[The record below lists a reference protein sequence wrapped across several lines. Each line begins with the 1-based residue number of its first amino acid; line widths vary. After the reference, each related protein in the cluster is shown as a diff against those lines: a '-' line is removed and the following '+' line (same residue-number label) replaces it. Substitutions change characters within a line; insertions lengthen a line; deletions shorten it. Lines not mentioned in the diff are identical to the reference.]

1 MYFECTC
8 IYAIAIAVINDF
20 FFFVTLFSKKCKE
33 RKQNDRGA
41 LYENTEM
48 KTSSDNKYVTLT
60 TDQPPVPLYET
71 PHTLTDEIKL
81 KFNKKDKHPYAN
93 EKPKKQKKPDTKVK
107 SYANINFRKGKN
119 SDCFIRVVD
128 ILSLFQIFYYRY
140 LNFITGASF
149 MRSSLL
155 VCIGF
160 LTYSVLDVN
169 IIIFSSTLNLKAI
182 LLVRSSIPIHTTIE
196 TDMFQSQVCTIRQTK
211 YMEIMNKRRGG
222 GSTNVKFTNLG
233 SAFDACAAL
242 LIMNCK

>member
-1 MYFECTC
+1 MYICYCYCSYQWFLLFC
-8 IYAIAIAVINDF
+8 Y
-20 FFFVTLFSKKCKE
+20 TLFSKKCKE

-140 LNFITGASF
+140 LNFIAGAWIREKF
-149 MRSSLL
+149 TFSLYW
-155 VCIGF
+155 F
-160 LTYSVLDVN
+160 HN
-169 IIIFSSTLNLKAI
+169 IQCTWREYHNLFLNLK
-182 LLVRSSIPIHTTIE
+182 SESYP
-196 TDMFQSQVCTIRQTK
+196 F
-211 YMEIMNKRRGG
+211 G
-222 GSTNVKFTNLG
+222 
-233 SAFDACAAL
+233 
-242 LIMNCK
+242 

>member
-1 MYFECTC
+1 MLLLLQLSM
-8 IYAIAIAVINDF
+8 VF
-20 FFFVTLFSKKCKE
+20 FFTLFSKKCKE

-71 PHTLTDEIKL
+71 PLTLTDEIKL

-169 IIIFSSTLNLKAI
+169 IIIFSST
-182 LLVRSSIPIHTTIE
+182 
-196 TDMFQSQVCTIRQTK
+196 
-211 YMEIMNKRRGG
+211 
-222 GSTNVKFTNLG
+222 
-233 SAFDACAAL
+233 
-242 LIMNCK
+242 